1 MPKVLITSPTFGI
14 FVKEPLKLLEEEGC
28 ELTRLPPE
36 EKATEELIAHHARE
50 AHAVIVGVEPIGE
63 RVFDAARK
71 LKVVSKHG
79 VGVDNVNLEEAT
91 RRRVVV
97 ANAPGTNNEAVA
109 DFTFALMLSISRR
122 IPYLDR
128 TTKHGEWKRVV
139 GSELWAKC
147 LGVVGLGAIGRRV
160 ARRAKGFEMK
170 VVAHDIVEDR
180 DYASREGIQYLPLE
194 ELLGE
199 ADYVS
204 LHLPLTE
211 ATRGLI
217 GERELR
223 LMKPTSFLIS
233 TCRGGV
239 VDEGALYRALKEGWI
254 GGAASDVFLEEPPE
268 GSPLLELDNFIATP
282 HGAGY
287 TQEALRAMGMVCAE
301 NVLRVLRGE
310 RPLHLVNPEVY
321 REAEGG

>member
-1 MPKVLITSPTFGI
+1 MPNVLITSPTFGI
-14 FVKEPLKLLEEEGC
+14 FAQEPVELLERGGC
-28 ELTRLPPE
+28 ELSRLPPGK
-36 EKATEELIAHHARE
+36 KATEGLIAHHAGDS
-50 AHAVIVGVEPIGE
+50 HAIIVGFEPIGKK
-63 RVFDAARK
+63 VFDAARK

-79 VGVDNVNLEEAT
+79 VGVDNVNLAEAT
-91 RRRVVV
+91 RRGVVV
-97 ANAPGTNNEAVA
+97 ANAPGTNNDAVA
-109 DFTFALMLSISRR
+109 DFSFALMFSIARR

-128 TTKHGEWKRVV
+128 TTKGGEWKRVV

-147 LGVVGLGAIGRRV
+147 LGVVGLGAIGRMV

-170 VVAHDIVEDR
+170 VLAYDVVEDGE
-180 DYASREGIQYLPLE
+180 YALREGIRYVSLE
-194 ELLGE
+194 ELLRE
-199 ADYVS
+199 ADFVS

-217 GERELR
+217 GEHELR
-223 LMKPTSFLIS
+223 LMKPTSFLVS
-233 TCRGGV
+233 TCRGEV
-239 VDEGALYRALKEGWI
+239 VDEEALCRALKEGWI
-254 GGAASDVFLEEPPE
+254 QGAASDVFVREPPE
-268 GSPLLELDNFIATP
+268 ESPLLGLDNFIATP

-321 REAEGG
+321 GGGKGG

>member
-1 MPKVLITSPTFGI
+1 MPNVLVTSPTFGV
-14 FVKEPLKLLEEEGC
+14 FAKEPVTLLEEGGC
-28 ELTRLPPE
+28 ALSGLPPG
-36 EKATEELIAHHARE
+36 EKATEELIAGHARD
-50 AHAVIVGVEPIGE
+50 AHAIVVGLEPVGE
-63 RVFDAARK
+63 KVLEAARE
-71 LKVVSKHG
+71 LKVISKHG
-79 VGVDNVNLEEAT
+79 VGVDNVNVTEAT
-91 RRRVVV
+91 RRGIPV
-97 ANAPGTNNEAVA
+97 ANAPGTNNDAVA
-109 DFTFALMLSISRR
+109 DFSFALMLSVARR

-128 TTKHGEWKRVV
+128 TTRAGEWKRVV
-139 GSELWAKC
+139 GSELWEKC

-160 ARRAKGFEMK
+160 ARRARGFQMK
-170 VVAHDIVEDR
+170 VLAFDVLKDE
-180 DYASREGIQYLPLE
+180 DYASREGIRYVPLE
-194 ELLGE
+194 ELLRE
-199 ADYVS
+199 ADFVS
-204 LHLPLTE
+204 LHLPLTD

-223 LMKPTSFLIS
+223 LMKPTSYLVS

-239 VDEGALYRALKEGWI
+239 VDEGALYRALKEGWVE
-254 GGAASDVFLEEPPE
+254 GAASDVFVQEPPE

-321 REAEGG
+321 GKAEGG